1 MRPPGFCTA
10 RLPGLPFTRLRRV
23 PAPSRAWCSHSLRG
37 CVPLSLQSL
46 DSNRSQQVAPGP
58 RLLTAPLFSLVTT
71 PELSTPSRGK
81 PDSLLCCPT
90 HHTLNQEGNG
100 VGGPLGHEK
109 CRWGRGRP
117 PAAGPGGAYA
127 GQMVR
132 PQHMPPA
139 QLLGAL
145 PAASREGHVCIAGPG
160 PCAGPLWAGWERVQG
175 KAWPCWAGEGRGQ
188 SCGPRPPPQNL
199 LVHRL
204 CSPSGH
210 LVRVQIC
217 ADFLSPREA

>member
-1 MRPPGFCTA
+1 MQSQPAWLCATVIAEPGFESESA
-10 RLPGLPFTRLRRV
+10 SR
-23 PAPSRAWCSHSLRG
+23 SRAQAPDGPALQPGDHPGAVHPQQGEARQSSVLSNPSCS
-37 CVPLSLQSL
+37 Q
-46 DSNRSQQVAPGP
+46 PG
-58 RLLTAPLFSLVTT
+58 R
-71 PELSTPSRGK
+71 EWG
-81 PDSLLCCPT
+81 
-90 HHTLNQEGNG
+90 
-100 VGGPLGHEK
+100 GGPLGHEK
-109 CRWGRGRP
+109 CRWGRGGP

-132 PQHMPPA
+132 PQHMPLA

-160 PCAGPLWAGWERVQG
+160 PCAGLLQAGWERVQG

-210 LVRVQIC
+210 LVCVQIC
-217 ADFLSPREA
+217 ADFLSALMEEWQPSQAEAWGSKEEPSGLAEV

>member
-10 RLPGLPFTRLRRV
+10 CLPDLPFTRLKGAGALLGV
-23 PAPSRAWCSHSLRG
+23 VQSQPAWLCAAVIAEPGL
-37 CVPLSLQSL
+37 
-46 DSNRSQQVAPGP
+46 NRSQRVAPGP

-90 HHTLNQEGNG
+90 HHALKQEGDG
-100 VGGPLGHEK
+100 VGGCLAVRSAGGGEGGP
-109 CRWGRGRP
+109 R
-117 PAAGPGGAYA
+117 AAGPGGAYV

-132 PQHMPPA
+132 LQHMPPA

-145 PAASREGHVCIAGPG
+145 PAVSREGHVCIAGPG
-160 PCAGPLWAGWERVQG
+160 PRAGLPRAGWERVQG

-210 LVRVQIC
+210 LVRVPIC